1 MAENNF
7 VNLFSLS
14 YDAINGMK
22 KKDLVDH
29 IENLK
34 GKVVVGND
42 IQGLFNQISKL
53 SENVD
58 RLMTANEKLNSELL
72 IVRNV
77 NQNLQNRIIN
87 LEKQQS
93 KSEQYNRGNNVE
105 ISGIS
110 NEVSDQ
116 NLEQTVIGI
125 CKDFRIE
132 VNPLDIEGCHRL
144 PLGRNATNTTKRV
157 IVKFV
162 NRKHSEAML
171 QRKKDINQKSKVF
184 VSHSLCPYYWFL
196 WGKCKELQRKGRI
209 NQVFC
214 LGAIVTVRIAENSP
228 AIKILHEK
236 DLLVCQECSPESV
249 KD

>member
-53 SENVD
+53 SEHVN
-58 RLMTANEKLNSELL
+58 RLVTANEKLNSELL

-93 KSEQYNRGNNVE
+93 KSEQYNRRNNVE

-125 CKDFRIE
+125 CKDSGIE

-184 VSHSLCPYYWFL
+184 VSHSLCPYYRFL
-196 WGKCKELQRKGRI
+196 LGKCKELQRKGRI

-214 LGAIVTVRIAENSP
+214 LGAVATVRIAENSP

-236 DLLVCQECSPESV
+236 DLLVCQESSPESV
-249 KD
+249 

>member
-1 MAENNF
+1 MAENSF
-7 VNLFSLS
+7 YNLFSLS

-34 GKVVVGND
+34 GKVVVGDD
-42 IQGLFNQISKL
+42 IQGLFNQNSKL

-58 RLMTANEKLNSELL
+58 RLVTANDKLNSELL

-93 KSEQYNRGNNVE
+93 KSEQYNRRNNVE

-110 NEVSDQ
+110 NEVSNQ
-116 NLEQTVIGI
+116 NPEKTVIGI
-125 CKDFRIE
+125 CKDPGSD
-132 VNPLDIEGCHRL
+132 VNSLDIEGCHRL
-144 PLGRNATNTTKRV
+144 PLGRNATNTNKRV

-162 NRKHSEAML
+162 NRRKHSEAML
-171 QRKKDINQKSKVF
+171 QHR
-184 VSHSLCPYYWFL
+184 
-196 WGKCKELQRKGRI
+196 
-209 NQVFC
+209 
-214 LGAIVTVRIAENSP
+214 
-228 AIKILHEK
+228 
-236 DLLVCQECSPESV
+236 
-249 KD
+249 

>member
-1 MAENNF
+1 MAENSF

-34 GKVVVGND
+34 GKVVVGDD

-58 RLMTANEKLNSELL
+58 RLVTANDKLNSELL

-93 KSEQYNRGNNVE
+93 KSEQYNRRNN
-105 ISGIS
+105 IKIPGIS

-116 NLEQTVIGI
+116 NLKETVIGI
-125 CKDFRIE
+125 RKDSGID
-132 VNPLDIEGCHRL
+132 VSGLDTEGCHRL
-144 PLGRNATNTTKRV
+144 PLGSYA
-157 IVKFV
+157 
-162 NRKHSEAML
+162 SA
-171 QRKKDINQKSKVF
+171 
-184 VSHSLCPYYWFL
+184 
-196 WGKCKELQRKGRI
+196 
-209 NQVFC
+209 
-214 LGAIVTVRIAENSP
+214 
-228 AIKILHEK
+228 
-236 DLLVCQECSPESV
+236 
-249 KD
+249 

>member
-7 VNLFSLS
+7 TNLFSLS

-34 GKVVVGND
+34 GKVVVGNN
-42 IQGLFNQISKL
+42 IQGLFNEISKL

-58 RLMTANEKLNSELL
+58 CLVNANEKLNSELL
-72 IVRNV
+72 IVRNL
-77 NQNLQNRIIN
+77 NPNPQNSIIN

-93 KSEQYNRGNNVE
+93 KSEQCNRRNNVE

-116 NLEQTVIGI
+116 NLEQTLIGNR
-125 CKDFRIE
+125 KDSGIE

-144 PLGRNATNTTKRV
+144 PLGRNATNTTKQV

-162 NRKHSEAML
+162 NRKHSKAML
-171 QRKKDINQKSKVF
+171 QHKKDINQKSKVF
-184 VSHSLCPYYWFL
+184 VSHLLCPYYGFL

-214 LGAIVTVRIAENSP
+214 LGAVVTGRITENSP
-228 AIKILHEK
+228 VIKILHEK
-236 DLLVCQECSPESV
+236 DLLVCQEYSPESV
-249 KD
+249 